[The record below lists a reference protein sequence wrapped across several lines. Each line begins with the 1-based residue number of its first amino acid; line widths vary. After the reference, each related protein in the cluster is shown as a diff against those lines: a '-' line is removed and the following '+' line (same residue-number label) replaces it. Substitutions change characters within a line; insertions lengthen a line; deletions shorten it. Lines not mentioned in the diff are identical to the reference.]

1 MRTPTTTYLTKAT
14 NAWIKKTKKAK
25 GLNSDTSVILM
36 IMTHALNGLKNQD
49 TVSMDIK
56 KFHDERWPIAPRPA
70 KICFRL
76 GRPEV
81 KVSKKQANDF
91 RLPQSVFYALVL
103 EWAADRKI
111 SSFE

>member
-1 MRTPTTTYLTKAT
+1 MRKPTTTYLKKST
-14 NAWIKKTKKAK
+14 NAWIKNIRKAR

-36 IMTHALNGLKNQD
+36 VMNHALNGLKNQD
-49 TVSMDIK
+49 TISMDIK
-56 KFHDERWPIAPRPA
+56 KFCDERWPIAPRPA

-81 KVSKKQANDF
+81 KASKKLAKEF
-91 RLPQSVFYALVL
+91 RLQPSVFYALIL

-111 SSFE
+111 TSFE